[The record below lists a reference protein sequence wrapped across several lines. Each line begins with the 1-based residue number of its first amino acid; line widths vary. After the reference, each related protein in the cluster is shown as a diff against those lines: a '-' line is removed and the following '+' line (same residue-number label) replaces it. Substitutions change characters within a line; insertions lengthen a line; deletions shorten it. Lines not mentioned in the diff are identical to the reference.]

1 MHLVRSSGHEHNR
14 SPYHDQD
21 AMDVDQTCITRI
33 DSEREK
39 WWRCK
44 DSSGALATKSSVFAC
59 FGIRWRVACLPFLI
73 RVPMSSHIAIDPRAF
88 PLSLPSHTHT
98 FSLFSSTLVARFFA
112 HSHAVTT
119 QWTPTP
125 IASKTGRRHSLTGH
139 ARTRASCLLC
149 PSPLRPCRIAN
160 IAHPFEAIKLLRTRR
175 PSQPHHPLSLARARL
190 HLIVL

>member
-1 MHLVRSSGHEHNR
+1 MHLVRSSGHVHNR

-88 PLSLPSHTHT
+88 PLSP
-98 FSLFSSTLVARFFA
+98 

-125 IASKTGRRHSLTGH
+125 IASKTGRRHSLTGR